1 MKKDYNFKKHKILFL
16 NICENMDKYP
26 QTRCASLYRDISGW
40 EKNKFKIAE
49 HVKGSDMSQWYGDW
63 KHDIGQYDTV
73 FIGDGGRGPDIVAY
87 LNKVNSNL
95 RVIVYY
101 LDTIFPGDRCEPSN
115 YKDLNCELYTFD
127 KDNAQHYGII
137 FKHFYYPYMALGND
151 DQSGNIDNPVS
162 DNDLNDIFF
171 VGQDKDRL
179 AYLLQLKN
187 QFIDMGLSCD
197 FHIKRTPHILYLPWN
212 KKQTF
217 KDGIPY
223 DEVIRR
229 IKGCHA
235 ILDIVQEGQHGI
247 TWRPME
253 AMCFG
258 KKLITNFADI
268 VNYPFYAPENI
279 FLLGVRGVDEL
290 PAFVASPPIEVEKS
304 IRDEYIFENWLESF
318 F

>member
-1 MKKDYNFKKHKILFL
+1 
-16 NICENMDKYP
+16 
-26 QTRCASLYRDISGW
+26 
-40 EKNKFKIAE
+40 
-49 HVKGSDMSQWYGDW
+49 MSQWYGDW
-63 KHDIGQYDTV
+63 KKDIGQYDTV

-87 LNKVNSNL
+87 LNKVNPNL

-127 KDNAQHYGII
+127 KDNAQHGIS

-151 DQSGNIDNPVS
+151 DKSEKGNDSGS
-162 DNDLNDIFF
+162 DNGLNDIFF

-197 FHIKRTPHILYLPWN
+197 FHIKRTPHSLYLPWN

-217 KDGIPY
+217 KEGISY
-223 DEVIRR
+223 EEVIRR

-235 ILDIVQEGQHGI
+235 ILDIVQEVQHGL

-268 VNYPFYAPENI
+268 VNYPFYTPENI
-279 FLLGVRGVDEL
+279 FLLGVRDVDEL
-290 PAFVASPPIEVEKS
+290 SSFVAASPPIEVEKS